1 VVEWLI
7 ELITMID
14 KNNGIKRR
22 GYKIENI
29 DS

>member
-14 KNNGIKRR
+14 KNNGIQKWYET
-22 GYKIENI
+22 G
-29 DS
+29 

>member
-14 KNNGIKRR
+14 KNNGIQKWYES
-22 GYKIENI
+22 G
-29 DS
+29 

>member
-22 GYKIENI
+22 GDKIENI